1 VGVPKFV
8 LFEALF
14 QILVTEMDNRMH
26 MVDFF
31 LHARME
37 MGTRRGTQTTINDG
51 FYDIVVW
58 IPPAMPPIRIRH
70 PKGVSTIEVVLDSP
84 EFTVQDLQQEIYAAA
99 GVLPSRQIRVCFY
112 IDERI

>member
-1 VGVPKFV
+1 MGVPKFV

-37 MGTRRGTQTTINDG
+37 MGTRRGTQTTTNHAYPLAIFDSA
-51 FYDIVVW
+51 
-58 IPPAMPPIRIRH
+58 IPVHSASHASDPHPP
-70 PKGVSTIEVVLDSP
+70 P
-84 EFTVQDLQQEIYAAA
+84 ERRLNYR
-99 GVLPSRQIRVCFY
+99 SCS
-112 IDERI
+112 